1 MWYKTVI
8 TLCHYN
14 NCFSLLL
21 LTRFMKNK
29 KIFLLTVAILAI
41 TGLVIN
47 SCKKDNQNSVET
59 LLTRG
64 KWQLASV
71 MVFNFVGS
79 SQVGTTDT
87 LNTNCD
93 STQIFTF
100 NTNNTCSYTNFE
112 CIPQKTTG
120 TWTLSSDQLTLI
132 SNMLCTDTLVGG
144 KIDPAQSKPF
154 QNTKIINLGQ
164 YSLVLQ
170 TGDVNTFYTSTTRRR
185 IVQYGFVHQVANS
198 Q

>member
-1 MWYKTVI
+1 
-8 TLCHYN
+8 
-14 NCFSLLL
+14 
-21 LTRFMKNK
+21 MKNK
-29 KIFLLTVAILAI
+29 KILFLLTVAVLAI
-41 TGLVIN
+41 AGLVIN

-71 MVFNFVGS
+71 MVYNFVGS

-87 LNTNCD
+87 LNGTCD

-100 NTNNTCSYTNFE
+100 NTNNTCGYTNFE
-112 CIPQKTTG
+112 CIAQKTSG
-120 TWTLSSDQLTLI
+120 NWTLSSDQLTLI
-132 SNMLCTDTLVGG
+132 SNMLCTDTLIGG
-144 KIDPAQSKPF
+144 KIDSVKRMPF

-164 YSLVLQ
+164 YSLVLE
-170 TGDVNTFYTSTTRRR
+170 TGDVNTFYTSTTKRR
-185 IVQYGFVHQVANS
+185 IVEYGFVHQVANT

>member
-1 MWYKTVI
+1 
-8 TLCHYN
+8 
-14 NCFSLLL
+14 
-21 LTRFMKNK
+21 MKNK
-29 KIFLLTVAILAI
+29 KILFSLTVAILAI
-41 TGLVIN
+41 AGLVIN

-71 MVFNFVGS
+71 MVYNFVGS

-100 NTNNTCSYTNFE
+100 NTNNTCGYTNFE
-112 CIPQKTTG
+112 CIPQKSTG
-120 TWTLSSDQLTLI
+120 SWTLSSDQLTLI
-132 SNMLCTDTLVGG
+132 SNMTCIDTLIGG
-144 KIDPAQSKPF
+144 KVDPLPSKPF

-164 YSLVLQ
+164 YSLVLE
-170 TGDVNTFYTSTTRRR
+170 TGDINTFYTSTTKRR
-185 IVQYGFVHQVANS
+185 IVQYGFVHQIANT

>member
-1 MWYKTVI
+1 
-8 TLCHYN
+8 
-14 NCFSLLL
+14 
-21 LTRFMKNK
+21 MKNK
-29 KIFLLTVAILAI
+29 KILFSLTVAALAI
-41 TGLVIN
+41 AGLVIN

-71 MVFNFVGS
+71 MVYNFVGS

-112 CIPQKTTG
+112 CIPQKTSG
-120 TWTLSSDQLTLI
+120 NWTLSSDQLTLM
-132 SNMLCTDTLVGG
+132 SNMLCADTLIGG
-144 KIDPAQSKPF
+144 QPDPKKSQPFINAKIV
-154 QNTKIINLGQ
+154 NLGQ
-164 YSLVLQ
+164 YSFILQ
-170 TGDVNTFYTSTTRRR
+170 TGDVNTFYTSTTKRR
-185 IVQYGFVHQVANS
+185 IVTYGFVHQVVNA